1 LRTHLS
7 AGLGTRRP
15 CYTAS
20 VDGKILEMRPKRRK
34 TAPAISEAPEADRAF
49 ADRLYHDW
57 ADDLFFVQGIGWLVW
72 DGRRYRADA
81 TSQIIAKADETICRI
96 HLDAYRETNP
106 DRREVLAK
114 LATRYSKIERVRGG
128 LAFLQARRSATI
140 EQLDA
145 DPCGFNVA
153 NGTIDLRT
161 GKLRPHTR
169 ADRITKVAEVEYD
182 PAAPAPRWYRFLT
195 EIFDDNLEL
204 VEYLKRLV
212 GYSLTADQRDHR
224 LPILVG
230 PGSNGKSTLVKV
242 LFALG
247 GDYAMA
253 APASLLLKKYSDAI
267 PTDVAGLRGARIVVA
282 SETPEDGRLDETR
295 VKLLTGAEGKI
306 AARYMRQDFFEFN
319 PTHHLFLQ
327 TNHKPR
333 IVGTDFAIWRRI
345 RLIPF
350 DVIFEEVT
358 ADNPAPVHPADP
370 LLDEKLRAELPGI
383 LAWAVEG
390 AKEWFERGLRDP
402 SSVLEATKT
411 YRREEDVLADFVES
425 RCVTGPKHSASVG
438 DLFAAYESWCDRERL
453 RPWSKNRF
461 SRRLSGAGYQSD
473 REEGRVKLGIALKE
487 V

>member
-1 LRTHLS
+1 
-7 AGLGTRRP
+7 
-15 CYTAS
+15 
-20 VDGKILEMRPKRRK
+20 VDGKVIEMRQKRQK
-34 TAPAISEAPEADRAF
+34 AAPVISESPENDRAF
-49 ADRLYHDW
+49 ADRIYHDW
-57 ADDLFFVQGIGWLVW
+57 PDDLFFVAGIGWLVW
-72 DGRRYRADA
+72 DDRRYRADA
-81 TSQIIAKADETICRI
+81 TSQIIAKADETIRNI
-96 HLDAYRETNP
+96 HLDAYREANP
-106 DRREVLAK
+106 DRRDALAK

-128 LAFLQARRSATI
+128 LAFLQARRSLTVD
-140 EQLDA
+140 QLDA
-145 DPCGFNVA
+145 DPFAFNVA

-169 ADRITKVAEVEYD
+169 ADRITKLVQIEYD
-182 PAAPAPRWYRFLT
+182 QTAPAPRWYSFLA
-195 EIFDDNLEL
+195 EIFAGNLEL
-204 VEYLKRLV
+204 IEYLKRLI

-253 APASLLLKKYSDAI
+253 APASLLMKKYSDAI

-306 AARYMRQDFFEFN
+306 TARYMRQDFFEFN

-358 ADNPAPVHPADP
+358 ANNPAPAHPADP
-370 LLDEKLRAELPGI
+370 LLDEKLRAELQGI

-390 AKEWFERGLRDP
+390 AREWFEHGLNDP
-402 SSVLEATKT
+402 TCILEATKT
-411 YRREEDVLADFVES
+411 YRREEDVLADFIES
-425 RCVTGPKHSASVG
+425 KCVTGPEHSASVG
-438 DLFAAYESWCDRERL
+438 DLFAAYESWCEAERI

-461 SRRLSGAGYQSD
+461 SRRLNAAGYQSD
-473 REEGRVKLGIALKE
+473 REEGRVKLGIALKGI
-487 V
+487 